1 MLERKLRSEL
11 LSPGSAATSV
21 VNSKTD
27 FFNFV
32 ADRPEEHRYKLFVSE
47 KLE

>member
-32 ADRPEEHRYKLFVSE
+32 SDIPENSNYKLFVSE